1 MDIIGRFD
9 LRTVREGVGVGG
21 GGGNW
26 AVISKPKGNLGK
38 GQKV

>member
-9 LRTVREGVGVGG
+9 LRTVREGVGRGG
-21 GGGNW
+21 AGNW
-26 AVISKPKGNLGK
+26 AVVYKPKGNLGK